1 MQASAGR
8 SGTKQECC
16 GREKLT
22 FLREQVEA
30 GENPLGAG
38 LKYLTQ
44 VSSRAFSNKATGSLN
59 WKLHFVHPA

>member
-8 SGTKQECC
+8 SGTKQEYC
-16 GREKLT
+16 GWEREKLT

-30 GENPLGAG
+30 GQNPLGAG

-44 VSSRAFSNKATGSLN
+44 VSSHAFSNKPTGSLN
-59 WKLHFVHPA
+59 